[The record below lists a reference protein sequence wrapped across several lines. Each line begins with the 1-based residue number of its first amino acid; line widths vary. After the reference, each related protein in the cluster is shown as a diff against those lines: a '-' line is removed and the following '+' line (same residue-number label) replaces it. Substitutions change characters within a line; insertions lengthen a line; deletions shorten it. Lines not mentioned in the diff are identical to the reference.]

1 METKV
6 DFKPKSTAVQSS
18 ILSAGQKR
26 KAEEPLPAPKPKIVK
41 EDQAQRQGNEASV
54 SAEVSTKKP
63 IERPTVS
70 TSKSALAVP
79 YRGMSRPSP
88 SSPSP
93 ASASPT
99 TAPAKSGPPKKGSYA
114 EIMARAATNN
124 KPQLGVIK
132 HKPKDTI
139 SAKKEIMMRKNG
151 LLPNGKAVKKDAR
164 NSKSGRNSDSP
175 VRSTANSKSPNLAC
189 KKAPPQPSY
198 KGTAAPKPQPTY
210 KGTMN
215 MKPGSSIANTARR
228 KDSKNDRSRSSSINP
243 SRRDI
248 EYESEEEEDEDELDE
263 ENGYSDES
271 DDMEAGA
278 FEVEQE
284 ETAAT
289 RAARKEDEEQ
299 LRIENQLKKEK
310 EDRRKRLAA
319 MAAKAPKPR
328 Y

>member
-6 DFKPKSTAVQSS
+6 DVKPKSTAVQSS

-26 KAEEPLPAPKPKIVK
+26 KAEEPLPAPKPKSVK

-139 SAKKEIMMRKNG
+139 SAKKEIMMRKRG

-164 NSKSGRNSDSP
+164 NSKIGRNSDSP
-175 VRSTANSKSPNLAC
+175 VRSTANSKSPNLTC